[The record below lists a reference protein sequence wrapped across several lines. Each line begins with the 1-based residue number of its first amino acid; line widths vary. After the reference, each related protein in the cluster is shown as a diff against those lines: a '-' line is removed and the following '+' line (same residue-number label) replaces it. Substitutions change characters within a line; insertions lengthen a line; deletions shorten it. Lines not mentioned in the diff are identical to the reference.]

1 MPRLLL
7 LLVLHCLLPLHLRAG
22 WHGHGA
28 WEVCACK
35 GSLLRSFP
43 LDPDA
48 DHAGNG
54 RKYARDREIDLKHVR
69 LDLDPDFDHRSLAGK
84 ATLTFAP
91 IAKPLTQ
98 LRLDAVGLA
107 VGSVVSS
114 AALRDWDAGKTA
126 ITLTFAQAI
135 APGAETS
142 VTIAYTAAPEDGWFY
157 RTEAM
162 GYPKGDDHF
171 WTQGEPERHRHWF
184 PGYDYPNERFT
195 SEVICRVPK
204 GMTVLSNGRLVEES
218 AAGDKTLFH
227 WKQEQEHVNYLIS
240 VVGGH
245 FKKLE
250 AKHGDLPLAFLTPPS
265 EFAAAENSFRD
276 TAAILAFFEEE
287 TGVDFPWAKYYS
299 VCVTDFIAG
308 GMENTSVTTL
318 TTGTLFSSES
328 ENLRTSHRLD
338 AHEAA
343 HQWFGD
349 LVTCKDWSHLWLNEG
364 FATYYTH
371 LYDGRKSDEDEM
383 RYQLLG
389 DLRQIVS
396 NPDVKPI
403 VWRGYGDPMEQ
414 FDYRA
419 YPKGSWVLHMLRS
432 QLGPDLFRAAIKTYL
447 ERHRNTVATTHDL
460 AAVIEEISGRSWD
473 EFFDQWVF
481 HGGEPQLKIDYAWD
495 ESHHQAKLT
504 VRQTQKVGEQ
514 VLLFDFP
521 LPVRFIDE
529 GGTRHD
535 FTARVHETTE
545 DFHFP
550 LPKKPKIVRVDPDLT
565 VLAGIDFTPA
575 NPLLHAQLE
584 NPDDAIGRLLAAAA
598 LGGRKDR
605 DSLDRLGE
613 VLKSDPFHGVR
624 VEAARSLTK
633 TQTKEA
639 FDVLAASLDQGD
651 ARVRKEVV
659 AGLAKFYSESACAA
673 LREQVTKERNPD
685 ILADAL
691 AALGKYPNAEIRP
704 LLLASLDRESFR
716 NRVASS
722 AIQALRLSP
731 DPALAKPLRDHL
743 AANVAKYPTNDY
755 GRALDVLAEISKEGD
770 DATRDETRRF
780 LLAALEDPKEGLRR
794 AAIGA
799 LGALGDPRSLGALRT
814 FADSGAPERPETKAA
829 GEAIRKLSAERP
841 QAAEVED
848 LRREVLSLRD
858 ELRQVSERLETMR
871 KENEANSKA
880 EAKAK
885 TEAKPDH
892 PPAPAKTP
900 PPPR

>member
-1 MPRLLL
+1 MRRLLL
-7 LLVLHCLLPLHLRAG
+7 LLCLLPFPVRAE
-22 WHGHGA
+22 WHAHGG

-35 GSLLRSFP
+35 QHLRARFP
-43 LDPDA
+43 FDPDA
-48 DHAGNG
+48 AHAGNG
-54 RKYARDREIDLKHVR
+54 RKYARDREIDVKHVR
-69 LDLDPDFDHRSLAGK
+69 LELDPDFDHRSLAGR

-91 IAKPLTQ
+91 IAKPLTR
-98 LRLDAVGLA
+98 LRLDAVDLA
-107 VGSVVSS
+107 VSAVESS
-114 AALRDWDAGKTA
+114 AALKDWDVGKTA
-126 ITLTFAQAI
+126 IILTFTQPI

-142 VTIAYTAAPEDGWFY
+142 VTVTYTAEPEDGWFY

-204 GMTVLSNGRLVEES
+204 GMTVLSNGRLVEEG

-245 FKKLE
+245 FRKLE

-265 EFAAAENSFRD
+265 EFAVAENSFRD
-276 TAAILAFFEEE
+276 TAAILAFFDEE
-287 TGVDFPWAKYYS
+287 TGVKFPWAKYYS
-299 VCVTDFIAG
+299 VCVADFIAG

-371 LYDGRKSDEDEM
+371 LYDGKKSGEDEM

-396 NPDVKPI
+396 NPDEKPI
-403 VWRGYGDPMEQ
+403 VWRGYADPMEQ

-432 QLGPDLFRAAIKTYL
+432 QLGPDLFRTAIKTYL

-460 AAVIEEISGRSWD
+460 AAVFEEISGRSWD

-481 HGGEPQLKIDYAWD
+481 HGGDPQLKIDYAWD
-495 ESHHQAKLT
+495 ESHRQAKLT
-504 VRQTQKVGEQ
+504 VRQTQKLNEN

-529 GGTRHD
+529 DGKRHD
-535 FTARVHETTE
+535 FTVRIHETSE
-545 DFHFP
+545 DFYFP
-550 LPKKPKIVRVDPDLT
+550 LPKKAKIVRIDPDLT

-575 NPLLHAQLE
+575 SPLLHAQLE
-584 NPDDAIGRLLAAAA
+584 NPDDTIGRLLAAAA

-605 DSLDRLGE
+605 ESIDRLGKI
-613 VLKSDPFHGVR
+613 LKEDSFYGVR
-624 VEAARSLTK
+624 IEAARSLTK
-633 TQTKEA
+633 TQTRES
-639 FDVLAASLDQGD
+639 FDALAASLTQGD
-651 ARVRKEVV
+651 ARVREEVV
-659 AGLAKFYSESACAA
+659 AGLAKFYSENAFAT
-673 LREQVTKERNPD
+673 LHEQVKKEKNPD

-691 AALGKYPNAEIRP
+691 SALGKYPKDEVRP
-704 LLLASLDRESFR
+704 LLLASLDRKSFR
-716 NRVASS
+716 NRVASA

-743 AANVAKYPTNDY
+743 AANAADFPTYEY
-755 GRALDVLAEISKEGD
+755 GRALDVLAELSKEAGEAD
-770 DATRDETRRF
+770 REETRRF
-780 LLAALEDPKEGLRR
+780 LLATLDDPREGLRR
-794 AAIGA
+794 SAIGA
-799 LGALGDPRSLGALRT
+799 LGTLGDPRSLGALRT
-814 FADSGAPERPETKAA
+814 FAEAGNPDRPETKAA
-829 GEAIRKLSAERP
+829 AEAIRKLNGEKP
-841 QAAEVED
+841 QAAEVGD
-848 LRREVLSLRD
+848 LRREVLTLQEELKQLR
-858 ELRQVSERLETMR
+858 ERFETLG
-871 KENEANSKA
+871 KQ
-880 EAKAK
+880 
-885 TEAKPDH
+885 TEATRSATPS
-892 PPAPAKTP
+892 AAAKE
-900 PPPR
+900 